1 VHRSSKL
8 GARLAANGIEAR
20 LFLVSGA
27 ALALAFGRRRITR
40 DLDAVF
46 EPICAA
52 WVTEDPRPE
61 LRIGGRVPYTR
72 PTGDTGVVS
81 STPCPRMRPPGR
93 WPTTTVSNEQ
103 REAFCPTMRLRSQRV
118 RTLRRAGTRSTQRSV
133 AAEPSGAVL
142 SPQERAVYQFAA
154 KVARRRRI
162 DHAQLDV
169 QTAETFTPA
178 LHESMI
184 VGRPVAES

>member
-72 PTGDTGVVS
+72 PTGDTGVVFIDTAPEDAATGPLADYYRQQRAAWGFLPNYAAAF
-81 STPCPRMRPPGR
+81 STRPDVAQGWNTLNTTIRRCRAEWGGAEPARARGVSVRRQGRPPTPHRSRATGR
-93 WPTTTVSNEQ
+93 SD
-103 REAFCPTMRLRSQRV
+103 R
-118 RTLRRAGTRSTQRSV
+118 
-133 AAEPSGAVL
+133 
-142 SPQERAVYQFAA
+142 
-154 KVARRRRI
+154 
-162 DHAQLDV
+162 
-169 QTAETFTPA
+169 
-178 LHESMI
+178 
-184 VGRPVAES
+184 